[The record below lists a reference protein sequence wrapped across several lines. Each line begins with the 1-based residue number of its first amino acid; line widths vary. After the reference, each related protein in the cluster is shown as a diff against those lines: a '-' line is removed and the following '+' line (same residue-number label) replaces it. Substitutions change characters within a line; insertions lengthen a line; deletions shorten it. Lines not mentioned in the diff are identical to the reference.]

1 MPPKKREDAGRRK
14 SPASTPE
21 SKPPNPMEPEIIVQ
35 NPPETSTPP
44 LVALGGGDAMEKIFH
59 EIESPEQTPL
69 ETTEE
74 LLFNALWE
82 LRVAYNPTENTKP
95 GKIMIERSTFERTVT
110 LLHEAWNRAKT
121 TQRETNKV
129 TDAFKQIQE
138 SIASLENKYEATQRL
153 MKEKSNAQINKLGEI
168 QAITNSL
175 ENKLQTNE
183 NTVKGAPKLYA
194 GIVNSP
200 ITNAPE
206 RVTVEMRAR
215 HKQMPEALRQKRV
228 MREVT
233 LTTRE
238 ANNNVKETVNS
249 MSPEE
254 ITKRFQKA
262 IDKAAIPGIKLQGI
276 SKVSSGIR
284 IHCKTEE
291 QAKQLHAV
299 DWNEAFEGI
308 TIHKT
313 KYGIVIHGVPVGLDL
328 NDKETIKKAESANKF
343 PSGTIIKMT
352 PLYRKGKE
360 PSNQKHRSIIM
371 YLGDRQL
378 ANECLDDGC
387 YIDSLHYHAV
397 RFAPG
402 SKRQCYNCY
411 GYGHQASACKRNPRC
426 GKCAGNHKTK
436 ECNNTAVQCLHCK
449 GPHEAWRSV
458 CPV

>member
-1 MPPKKREDAGRRK
+1 
-14 SPASTPE
+14 
-21 SKPPNPMEPEIIVQ
+21 
-35 NPPETSTPP
+35 
-44 LVALGGGDAMEKIFH
+44 
-59 EIESPEQTPL
+59 
-69 ETTEE
+69 
-74 LLFNALWE
+74 
-82 LRVAYNPTENTKP
+82 
-95 GKIMIERSTFERTVT
+95 
-110 LLHEAWNRAKT
+110 
-121 TQRETNKV
+121 
-129 TDAFKQIQE
+129 
-138 SIASLENKYEATQRL
+138 
-153 MKEKSNAQINKLGEI
+153 
-168 QAITNSL
+168 
-175 ENKLQTNE
+175 
-183 NTVKGAPKLYA
+183 
-194 GIVNSP
+194 
-200 ITNAPE
+200 
-206 RVTVEMRAR
+206 
-215 HKQMPEALRQKRV
+215 
-228 MREVT
+228 
-233 LTTRE
+233 
-238 ANNNVKETVNS
+238 

-308 TIHKT
+308 TIHKM

-328 NDKETIKKAESANKF
+328 DDEETIKKAESANKF

-352 PLYRKGKE
+352 PLRRKGKE
-360 PSNQKHRSIIM
+360 PSNQKYRSIIM

-436 ECNNTAVQCLHCK
+436 ECNSTAVQCLHCK

-458 CPV
+458 CPVWNMECHRHGERGVQESDHFTV